1 MENPNV
7 LRSNSVGNK
16 YELIIVAA
24 REARRLNELSRQT
37 GLNLGAKVTNVALE
51 EALKGNV
58 LYRYGSPDDQDEVKE
73 EAPAES
79 SPERVPRGD
88 ARDVRDHPIQAPR
101 APRGPGRILLPPA
114 DPAIGALPRLEGA
127 TDRNRWYH

>member
-1 MENPNV
+1 MDNQANV
-7 LRSNSVGNK
+7 LRSSNIPNK

-58 LYRYGSPDDQDEVKE
+58 LYRYVDVIDDESKE
-73 EAPAES
+73 EAPA
-79 SPERVPRGD
+79 
-88 ARDVRDHPIQAPR
+88 APS
-101 APRGPGRILLPPA
+101 
-114 DPAIGALPRLEGA
+114 EE
-127 TDRNRWYH
+127 